1 MKMKPNRRLKRAF
14 KFLFFFFFNGLN
26 PVGLTQDT
34 SLSADG
40 RLKICFSQALLKSY
54 GYVCQE
60 IGLDFVK
67 SQKFFSQN

>member
-1 MKMKPNRRLKRAF
+1 MKMKPDTRLTWAF
-14 KFLFFFFFNGLN
+14 KFLFFFFFLIFNGLN

-40 RLKICFSQALLKSY
+40 RLKICFSQALLKFY

-60 IGLDFVK
+60 IDWTL
-67 SQKFFSQN
+67 